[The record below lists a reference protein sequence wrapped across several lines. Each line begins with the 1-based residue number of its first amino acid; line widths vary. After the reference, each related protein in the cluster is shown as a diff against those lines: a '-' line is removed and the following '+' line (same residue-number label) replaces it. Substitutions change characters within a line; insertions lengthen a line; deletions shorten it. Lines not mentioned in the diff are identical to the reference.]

1 MKKYCIIV
9 LTLLFGANCLHA
21 QADSTFW
28 ERITTLIGPSVDCF
42 SATDDGIIALSGKT
56 GVSAIYLSTDGA
68 ATWRAT
74 SVKGSV
80 KAVYAASADN
90 LLAVVDESIYHS
102 SDTGKTW
109 RSIPIG
115 WKPILNR
122 NDFKV
127 SLRNVYSPAPNT
139 LIAFVA
145 ITHNRDTNSFTTTI
159 WYSKN
164 LGVSWDSVAS
174 LSLSTHRIRY
184 FKKNNILL
192 VCGAKKHNISYSAYK
207 GAIAASRDNGR
218 TWKMMTDTLN
228 EYTAV
233 SDIIA
238 LSSSVLLAA
247 CSDNGLYRSEDAG
260 KTWYRVPSLEKASVE
275 CIEINEHGTI
285 FVGSNERIYTSTDTG
300 KTWIGHPINN
310 DTIGI
315 SMIQCTKRSVLLTTT
330 AGIYRDTAFP
340 SVFSREYDSIVV
352 DNIRSVAFGRYGTIM
367 AGFLGGSAVSDDTGK
382 TWRNTSSHDVWQ
394 KATCITSKGTL
405 LLYSSASRE
414 PRVKEHTLR
423 STDNGATWHEVYGIK
438 SNGNTYPIYPDCFL
452 AVGDTIF
459 AGEGGIL
466 RSTDDGQTWRAMQG
480 GSAMCLYR
488 TRAGTYLAGDEGAI
502 SRSTDGGATFKPT
515 DINTTL
521 TSFIFFTDI
530 VQNPKTGRLFAAS
543 TGFCNFGIYYS
554 DDDGEI
560 WIPHTQWLDRCTQKL
575 AVDSIGNIYA
585 TSWY

>member
-1 MKKYCIIV
+1 
-9 LTLLFGANCLHA
+9 
-21 QADSTFW
+21 
-28 ERITTLIGPSVDCF
+28 
-42 SATDDGIIALSGKT
+42 
-56 GVSAIYLSTDGA
+56 
-68 ATWRAT
+68 
-74 SVKGSV
+74 
-80 KAVYAASADN
+80 
-90 LLAVVDESIYHS
+90 
-102 SDTGKTW
+102 
-109 RSIPIG
+109 
-115 WKPILNR
+115 
-122 NDFKV
+122 
-127 SLRNVYSPAPNT
+127 
-139 LIAFVA
+139 
-145 ITHNRDTNSFTTTI
+145 
-159 WYSKN
+159 
-164 LGVSWDSVAS
+164 
-174 LSLSTHRIRY
+174 
-184 FKKNNILL
+184 
-192 VCGAKKHNISYSAYK
+192 
-207 GAIAASRDNGR
+207 
-218 TWKMMTDTLN
+218 
-228 EYTAV
+228 
-233 SDIIA
+233 
-238 LSSSVLLAA
+238 
-247 CSDNGLYRSEDAG
+247 
-260 KTWYRVPSLEKASVE
+260 
-275 CIEINEHGTI
+275 
-285 FVGSNERIYTSTDTG
+285 
-300 KTWIGHPINN
+300 
-310 DTIGI
+310 
-315 SMIQCTKRSVLLTTT
+315 MIQCTKRSVLLTTT

-488 TRAGTYLAGDEGAI
+488 TRAGTYLAGDERAI
-502 SRSTDGGATFKPT
+502 SRSTDGGATFKRT
-515 DINTTL
+515 DINTTF
-521 TSFIFFTDI
+521 TNFIFFRDI

-585 TSWY
+585 TSWYDIFRSTDNGATWQLFTSSGLAANIGNSYGGLSGGSPYSAFIVSPDGRLYLGMQDGGLYRSRERFPPVSVAEQPAMPDDASLQIIPNPAGESFRVAYSGGGAVTVRDVLGRVVLSGAAGDMFSTAGLAAGAYSVEVYPENKSKRLSAIMMLRR